1 MQKNTKN
8 IEKTRQ
14 MVQQHYGHVAKTGG
28 QASCCASGGE
38 SKCCEAGAPPAD
50 LREMARQLGYSE
62 QQLAALPENANLGL
76 GCGNP
81 VAMALLKQGETVLDL
96 GSGAGMD
103 CFIAAQAVG
112 PTGKVIGVD
121 MTPEMLRK
129 ARANIGKRANVEF
142 RLGEIEH
149 LPVADNSVDVIMS
162 NCVINLSPEKQ
173 KVFNEAFRVLRP
185 GGHLAIADVVQIKPF
200 AGTRWEGARHLSACI
215 SGSVTVQALATMLHA
230 AGFADVRIALNEA
243 SREFIK
249 DWHSE
254 TGVENYICSAFIEAR
269 KYKIN
274 NQ

>member
-1 MQKNTKN
+1 MNKN
-8 IEKTRQ
+8 IEHTEQTRR
-14 MVQQHYGHVAKTGG
+14 MVQQHYGRVAETGG
-28 QASCCASGGE
+28 QVSCCAPRGG

-62 QQLAALPENANLGL
+62 EQLATLPENANMGL

-81 VAMALLKQGETVLDL
+81 VAMALLKPGETVLDL

-103 CFIAAQAVG
+103 CFIAAQVVG
-112 PTGKVIGVD
+112 PSGRVIGVD

-129 ARANIGKRANVEF
+129 ARANIGKRMNIEF

-185 GGHLAIADVVQIKPF
+185 GGHLAISDVVQIKPLT
-200 AGTRWEGARHLSACI
+200 GTRWKGAKHLSACI
-215 SGSVTVQALATMLHA
+215 SGSVTVQALKTMLHE
-230 AGFADVRIALNEA
+230 AGFADTRIALNES

-249 DWHSE
+249 DWDPG
-254 TGVENYICSAFIEAR
+254 TGVEHYICSAFIEAR
-269 KYKIN
+269 K
-274 NQ
+274 

>member
-1 MQKNTKN
+1 MKKNNAHT
-8 IEKTRQ
+8 ELTRQ
-14 MVQQHYGHVAKTGG
+14 MVQQHYGCVAETGG
-28 QASCCASGGE
+28 QAPCCASGGE

-50 LREMARQLGYSE
+50 FRETARRLGYSE
-62 QQLAALPENANLGL
+62 EQLATLPENVNLGL

-81 VAMALLKQGETVLDL
+81 VAMALLKPGETVLDL

-112 PTGKVIGVD
+112 LVGHVIGVD

-149 LPVADNSVDVIMS
+149 LPVADNAVDVIMS

-173 KVFNEAFRVLRP
+173 KVFDEAYRVLRP
-185 GGHLAIADVVQIKPF
+185 GGHLAISDVVQIKPF
-200 AGTRWEGARHLSACI
+200 TGTRWEGSKHLSACI
-215 SGSVTVQALATMLHA
+215 SGSVTVQALETMLRK

-249 DWHSE
+249 DWDPG

-269 KYKIN
+269 K
-274 NQ
+274 

>member
-14 MVQQHYGHVAKTGG
+14 MVQQHYGLVAKTGG

-50 LREMARQLGYSE
+50 LRETARRLGYSE
-62 QQLAALPENANLGL
+62 AQLATLPENVNLGL

-103 CFIAAQAVG
+103 CFIAAQTVG
-112 PTGKVIGVD
+112 PTGRVIGVD

-185 GGHLAIADVVQIKPF
+185 GGHLAISDVVQIKPF
-200 AGTRWEGARHLSACI
+200 TGTRREGAKHLSACI
-215 SGSVTVQALATMLHA
+215 SGSVTVQALETMLFK

-249 DWHSE
+249 DWDPG

-269 KYKIN
+269 K
-274 NQ
+274 

>member
-1 MQKNTKN
+1 MKKSIKHAEQ
-8 IEKTRQ
+8 TRR
-14 MVQQHYGHVAKTGG
+14 MVQQHYGRVAETGGQVSCCAGGG
-28 QASCCASGGE
+28 QASCCE
-38 SKCCEAGAPPAD
+38 TGAPPAD
-50 LREMARQLGYSE
+50 LREMARRLGYSAE
-62 QQLAALPENANLGL
+62 QLAALPANVNLGL

-81 VAMALLKQGETVLDL
+81 VAMALLKPGETVLDL
-96 GSGAGMD
+96 GSGAGID

-112 PTGKVIGVD
+112 SAGRVIGVD

-129 ARANIGKRANVEF
+129 ARASIGQRANVEF

-173 KVFNEAFRVLRP
+173 QVFNETYRVLRP
-185 GGHLAIADVVQIKPF
+185 GGHLAISDVVQTKPF
-200 AGTRWEGARHLSACI
+200 TGTRWAGAEHLSACI
-215 SGSVTVQALATMLHA
+215 SGSVTVPALETMLRA

-249 DWHSE
+249 DWDPE

-269 KYKIN
+269 K
-274 NQ
+274 

>member
-1 MQKNTKN
+1 MNKN
-8 IEKTRQ
+8 IKQVEKTRQ
-14 MVQQHYGHVAKTGG
+14 MVQQHYGRVAETGG
-28 QASCCASGGE
+28 QAPCCASGGE

-50 LREMARQLGYSE
+50 LRETARRLGYSAE
-62 QQLAALPENANLGL
+62 QLAMLPGNVNLGL

-81 VAMALLKQGETVLDL
+81 VVMALLKQGETVLDL

-112 PTGKVIGVD
+112 PTGHVIGVD

-129 ARANIGKRANVEF
+129 ARANIGKRVNVEF

-173 KVFNEAFRVLRP
+173 KVFNDAFRVLRP

-200 AGTRWEGARHLSACI
+200 TGTRWEGAKHLAACI
-215 SGSVTVQALATMLHA
+215 SGSVTVQALETMLHA

-249 DWHSE
+249 DWDTG

-269 KYKIN
+269 K
-274 NQ
+274 

>member
-1 MQKNTKN
+1 MNKN
-8 IEKTRQ
+8 IEHVDQTRRL
-14 MVQQHYGHVAKTGG
+14 VQKHYGRVAETGG
-28 QASCCASGGE
+28 QAPCCASGDE
-38 SKCCEAGAPPAD
+38 SKCCEAGAPPVD
-50 LREMARQLGYSE
+50 LRETERRLGYSE
-62 QQLAALPENANLGL
+62 EQLATLPKNVNLGL

-81 VAMALLKQGETVLDL
+81 VAMALLKPGETVLDL

-103 CFIAAQAVG
+103 CFIAVQAVG
-112 PTGKVIGVD
+112 PAGHVIGVD

-149 LPVADNSVDVIMS
+149 LPVADNAVDVIMS

-200 AGTRWEGARHLSACI
+200 TGTRWEGAKHLAACI
-215 SGSVTVQALATMLHA
+215 SGSVTVQALETMLHT

-249 DWHSE
+249 DWDPG

-269 KYKIN
+269 K
-274 NQ
+274 